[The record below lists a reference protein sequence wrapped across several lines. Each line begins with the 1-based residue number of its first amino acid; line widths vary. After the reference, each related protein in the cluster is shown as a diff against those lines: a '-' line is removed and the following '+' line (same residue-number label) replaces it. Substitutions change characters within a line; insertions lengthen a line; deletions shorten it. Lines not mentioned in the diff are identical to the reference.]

1 MRESEFIRREI
12 ARGIADSFTRF
23 LLGEDSLS
31 EESRPHFTIEQL
43 TEMLISAEERE
54 KNECTRS

>member
-1 MRESEFIRREI
+1 MTEAEYIRREI

-31 EESRPHFTIEQL
+31 GSSRPHFTIEQL

-54 KNECTRS
+54 KTE

>member
-1 MRESEFIRREI
+1 MTEAEYIRREI

-31 EESRPHFTIEQL
+31 ESSRPHFTIEQL

-54 KNECTRS
+54 KTE